1 MALHLLGRRYC
12 GLLADADKPQLAKEL
27 AAPGASNS
35 LFPKAPLIDD
45 SKGPQDPIE
54 LAEAE
59 QVSGAVRFTAQSA
72 AEHDV
77 ALGGFCPVSFVKR
90 GGLLLRADP
99 QLGFIQ

>member
-1 MALHLLGRRYC
+1 MALHLLGSPHC
-12 GLLADADKPQLAKEL
+12 KLLADSDKPQLAKEL
-27 AAPGASNS
+27 AAPGAANS

-54 LAEAE
+54 LAEVE
-59 QVSGAVRFTAQSA
+59 QVSGAVRVNAQSV

-90 GGLLLRADP
+90 DGLLVRADP